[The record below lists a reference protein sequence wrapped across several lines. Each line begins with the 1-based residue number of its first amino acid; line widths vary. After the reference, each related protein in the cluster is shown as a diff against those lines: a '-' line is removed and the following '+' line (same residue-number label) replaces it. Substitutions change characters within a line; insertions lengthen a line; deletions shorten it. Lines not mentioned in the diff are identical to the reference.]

1 MGLFDQLSGV
11 LKQYANSSASGQIN
25 ANVNEHFDQVAQA
38 VPSSSLADG
47 LAAAFRSN
55 STPGFGQMLGG
66 LFNQSNGD
74 QKAGILNQLLASAG
88 PGALSQLAGGGGGL
102 AALLTGG
109 VSKLTSEQAQSVAPD
124 LVQQLATHAEK
135 NDPSL
140 IDKASAFYSQHPAL
154 VKTLGGAALTIAMAK
169 MAEKHSA

>member
-1 MGLFDQLSGV
+1 MGLFDQLSVV

-25 ANVNEHFDQVAQA
+25 ENVNDHFDQVAQA

-74 QKAGILNQLLASAG
+74 QKAGILNQLVASAA
-88 PGALSQLAGGGGGL
+88 PGALSQLAGGGGL
-102 AALLTGG
+102 AALLGGG
-109 VSKLTSEQAQSVAPD
+109 VSRLTSEQAQSVSPD

-169 MAEKHSA
+169 MAEKHNA